1 MSYIITTSIKD
12 VIRKK
17 PIVYYRYTNTV
28 LSRMSTYRLTGN
40 YQNKGE
46 AFHDITLENIS
57 LCIVVV
63 EISTNV
69 EKELTVPIVFYTTAS
84 FF

>member
-1 MSYIITTSIKD
+1 
-12 VIRKK
+12 
-17 PIVYYRYTNTV
+17 
-28 LSRMSTYRLTGN
+28 MSTYRLTGN

-57 LCIVVV
+57 LCTVEV

-69 EKELTVPIVFYTTAS
+69 EKELTVPIVFYTTVS